1 MQDERSPDPDTRST
15 PARLVLVDDHH
26 LLRRGFRSLLAGEP
40 DLEVVGEASNGR
52 EAIEICHRLRPDFVL
67 MDVRMP
73 EMDGLTATREI
84 KREHPKIVV
93 LIMTMHENTDYL
105 LEALH
110 AGAAGYVLKD
120 TPAERLINAVRR
132 SLNGESPL
140 NQELAAQL
148 LRRLGDERKQEATPE
163 RPEPRAPLRAPP
175 REPLTPRE
183 LEVLGL
189 LATGL
194 TNQQIA
200 QTLVISKG
208 TVKVHVERIIR
219 KLNVS
224 DRTQAAVRAIEMGLL
239 VPESR

>member
-1 MQDERSPDPDTRST
+1 M
-15 PARLVLVDDHH
+15 
-26 LLRRGFRSLLAGEP
+26 
-40 DLEVVGEASNGR
+40 
-52 EAIEICHRLRPDFVL
+52 
-67 MDVRMP
+67 
-73 EMDGLTATREI
+73 
-84 KREHPKIVV
+84 
-93 LIMTMHENTDYL
+93 
-105 LEALH
+105 
-110 AGAAGYVLKD
+110 
-120 TPAERLINAVRR
+120 
-132 SLNGESPL
+132 

-148 LRRLGDERKQEATPE
+148 LRRLAEERKSEPAPKQ
-163 RPEPRAPLRAPP
+163 PEPRESL

-189 LATGL
+189 LATGR

-239 VPESR
+239 IPEPR

>member
-1 MQDERSPDPDTRST
+1 MQDERSPEKPST

-52 EAIEICHRLRPDFVL
+52 EAIELCQRLHPDFVL

-73 EMDGLTATREI
+73 VMDGLTATREI
-84 KREHPKIVV
+84 KREHPDIVV

-105 LEALH
+105 LEALD

-120 TPAERLINAVRR
+120 TPADRLISAVRGT
-132 SLNGESPL
+132 LNGESPL

-148 LRRLGDERKQEATPE
+148 LRRLAEERKHEAASR
-163 RPEPRAPLRAPP
+163 RPEPHAPLRD
-175 REPLTPRE
+175 PLTPRE

-189 LATGL
+189 LATGQ

-224 DRTQAAVRAIEMGLL
+224 DRTQAAVRAIQMGLL
-239 VPESR
+239 IPEPR

>member
-1 MQDERSPDPDTRST
+1 
-15 PARLVLVDDHH
+15 VDDHP
-26 LLRRGFRSLLAGEP
+26 LLRRGFRSLLTGEP

-52 EAIEICHRLRPDFVL
+52 EAIELCQRLRPDFVL

-73 EMDGLTATREI
+73 EMDGLAATRVI
-84 KREHPKIVV
+84 KREDPGIVV

-105 LEALH
+105 LEALD

-120 TPAERLINAVRR
+120 TPAERLISAVRR
-132 SLNGESPL
+132 TLNGESPL
-140 NQELAAQL
+140 NQELAAEL
-148 LRRLGDERKQEATPE
+148 LRRLAGERKKEEAP
-163 RPEPRAPLRAPP
+163 RLPEPRAQLH
-175 REPLTPRE
+175 EPLTPRE

-239 VPESR
+239 VSEPR

>member
-1 MQDERSPDPDTRST
+1 MQDENSSEKRTT
-15 PARLVLVDDHH
+15 PARLVIVDDHH

-52 EAIEICHRLRPDFVL
+52 EAIELCRRLRPDFVL

-73 EMDGLTATREI
+73 EMDGLAATREL
-84 KREHPKIVV
+84 KRELPDIAV
-93 LIMTMHENTDYL
+93 LIMTMHENMDYL
-105 LEALH
+105 LEALD

-120 TPAERLINAVRR
+120 SPAERLISAVRR
-132 SLNGESPL
+132 TLKGESPL
-140 NQELAAQL
+140 NQELAARL
-148 LRRLGDERKQEATPE
+148 LRRLAEERKSEPPAPKQ
-163 RPEPRAPLRAPP
+163 PEPRESL

-189 LATGL
+189 LATGR

-239 VPESR
+239 TPES

>member
-1 MQDERSPDPDTRST
+1 MQEGERSPEKRST
-15 PARLVLVDDHH
+15 PARVVLVDDHP
-26 LLRRGFRSLLAGEP
+26 LLRRGFRSLLTGEP

-52 EAIEICHRLRPDFVL
+52 EAIELCQRLRPDFVL

-73 EMDGLTATREI
+73 EMDGLAATREI
-84 KREHPKIVV
+84 KREDPGTVV

-105 LEALH
+105 LEALD

-120 TPAERLINAVRR
+120 TPAERLISAVRR
-132 SLNGESPL
+132 TLNGESPL
-140 NQELAAQL
+140 NQELAAEL
-148 LRRLGDERKQEATPE
+148 LRHLAGERKKQEAPRLPE
-163 RPEPRAPLRAPP
+163 SRVQLH
-175 REPLTPRE
+175 EPLTPRE

-239 VPESR
+239 VTEPR

>member
-1 MQDERSPDPDTRST
+1 MQGENSSEKRTM
-15 PARLVLVDDHH
+15 PARLVIVDDHH
-26 LLRRGFRSLLAGEP
+26 LLRRGFRSLLTGEP

-52 EAIEICHRLRPDFVL
+52 EAIELCRRLRPDFVL

-73 EMDGLTATREI
+73 EMDGLAATREL
-84 KREHPKIVV
+84 KRELPDIAV
-93 LIMTMHENTDYL
+93 LIMTMYENTDYL
-105 LEALH
+105 LEALD

-120 TPAERLINAVRR
+120 SPAERLISAVRR
-132 SLNGESPL
+132 TLKGESPL

-148 LRRLGDERKQEATPE
+148 LRRLAEERKSEPAPKQ
-163 RPEPRAPLRAPP
+163 PEPRESL

-189 LATGL
+189 LATGR

-239 VPESR
+239 IPES

>member
-1 MQDERSPDPDTRST
+1 MQDKRSPEKRTM

-26 LLRRGFRSLLAGEP
+26 LLRRGFRSLLADEP
-40 DLEVVGEASNGR
+40 DLEVVGEASNGH
-52 EAIEICHRLRPDFVL
+52 EAIELCQRLHPDFVL

-73 EMDGLTATREI
+73 EMDGLAATREI
-84 KREHPKIVV
+84 KREHPNIAV

-105 LEALH
+105 LEALD

-120 TPAERLINAVRR
+120 TPAERLISAVRR
-132 SLNGESPL
+132 TLNGESPL

-148 LRRLGDERKQEATPE
+148 LRRLAVERKHEPSPK
-163 RPEPRAPLRAPP
+163 RPEPHA
-175 REPLTPRE
+175 PLTPRE

-189 LATGL
+189 LATGQ

-200 QTLVISKG
+200 ETLVISKG

-239 VPESR
+239 IPEPQ

>member
-1 MQDERSPDPDTRST
+1 MQDERSLEKRST

-26 LLRRGFRSLLAGEP
+26 LLRRGFRSLLADEP
-40 DLEVVGEASNGR
+40 DLEVVGEASNGH
-52 EAIEICHRLRPDFVL
+52 EAIELCQRLHPDFVL

-73 EMDGLTATREI
+73 EMDGLAATREI
-84 KREHPKIVV
+84 KREHPNIAV

-105 LEALH
+105 LEALD

-120 TPAERLINAVRR
+120 TPAERLISAVR
-132 SLNGESPL
+132 STLNGESPL

-148 LRRLGDERKQEATPE
+148 LRRLAVERKHEPAPK
-163 RPEPRAPLRAPP
+163 RPEPHAPLR
-175 REPLTPRE
+175 ESLTPRE

-189 LATGL
+189 LATGQ

-200 QTLVISKG
+200 RTLVISKG

-224 DRTQAAVRAIEMGLL
+224 DRTQAAVHAIEMGLL
-239 VPESR
+239 NPELR

>member
-1 MQDERSPDPDTRST
+1 MQDERSPEKRST
-15 PARLVLVDDHH
+15 PARLVIVDDHH
-26 LLRRGFRSLLAGEP
+26 LLRRGFRSLLASEP
-40 DLEVVGEASNGR
+40 DLEVVGEASDGR
-52 EAIEICHRLRPDFVL
+52 EAIELCQRLRPEFVL

-73 EMDGLTATREI
+73 RMDGLAATREI
-84 KREHPKIVV
+84 KREHPNIVV

-105 LEALH
+105 LEALD

-120 TPAERLINAVRR
+120 TPADRLISAVRR
-132 SLNGESPL
+132 TLNGESPL
-140 NQELAAQL
+140 NQELAARL
-148 LRRLGDERKQEATPE
+148 LRSLAEERKREAAPK
-163 RPEPRAPLRAPP
+163 RPELRAPQL
-175 REPLTPRE
+175 EPLTPRE

-189 LATGL
+189 LATGQ
-194 TNQQIA
+194 TNQRIA

-239 VPESR
+239 IPEPL

>member
-1 MQDERSPDPDTRST
+1 MQDERSLEKRST
-15 PARLVLVDDHH
+15 PARLVIVDDHH
-26 LLRRGFRSLLAGEP
+26 LLRRGFRSLLASEP
-40 DLEVVGEASNGR
+40 DLEVVGEASDGR
-52 EAIEICHRLRPDFVL
+52 EAIELCQRLRPDFVL

-73 EMDGLTATREI
+73 RMDGLAATREI
-84 KREHPKIVV
+84 KREHPDIVV
-93 LIMTMHENTDYL
+93 LIMTMHENPDYL
-105 LEALH
+105 LEALD

-120 TPAERLINAVRR
+120 TPADRLISAVRR

-148 LRRLGDERKQEATPE
+148 LRRLAEERKREAEPK
-163 RPEPRAPLRAPP
+163 RPEPRAPLL
-175 REPLTPRE
+175 EPLTPRE

-189 LATGL
+189 IATGQ

-200 QTLVISKG
+200 HTLVISKG

-219 KLNVS
+219 KLSVS

-239 VPESR
+239 IPEPS

>member
-1 MQDERSPDPDTRST
+1 MQDERSPEKRTM

-26 LLRRGFRSLLAGEP
+26 LLRRGFRSLLADEP
-40 DLEVVGEASNGR
+40 DLEVVGEASNGH
-52 EAIEICHRLRPDFVL
+52 EAIELCQRLHPDFVL

-73 EMDGLTATREI
+73 EMDGLAATREI
-84 KREHPKIVV
+84 KREHPNIAV

-105 LEALH
+105 LEALD

-120 TPAERLINAVRR
+120 TPADRLISAVRR
-132 SLNGESPL
+132 TLNGESPL

-148 LRRLGDERKQEATPE
+148 LRRLAVERKHEPAPK
-163 RPEPRAPLRAPP
+163 RPEPRA
-175 REPLTPRE
+175 PLTPRE
-183 LEVLGL
+183 LEVLRL
-189 LATGL
+189 LATGQ

-200 QTLVISKG
+200 ETLVISKG

-239 VPESR
+239 IPEPR